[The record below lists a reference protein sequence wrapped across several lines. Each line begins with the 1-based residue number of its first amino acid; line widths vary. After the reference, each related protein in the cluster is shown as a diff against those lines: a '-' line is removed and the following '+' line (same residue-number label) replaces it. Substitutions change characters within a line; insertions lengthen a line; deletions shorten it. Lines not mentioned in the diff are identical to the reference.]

1 MTTAATPA
9 AGGAGAAAGGM
20 PSWLKWLLGGILG
33 GTGVYGAG
41 YDKFK
46 ESRGQGGIIDQIFG
60 SPGGIER
67 AQNFTPQQM
76 SALEQALSGLTGP
89 GGALEYYM
97 NILGNNP
104 EAFAALEAPMM
115 RQFNEQIVP
124 GLAERFSAVGG
135 QRSSAFPQALSQAGA
150 DLSERLS
157 AQRHQLR
164 GQAASNLLNTGLG
177 ARPYENIY
185 MQGSPGLLGYV
196 AQGAGMAAGAGA
208 FG

>member
-1 MTTAATPA
+1 M
-9 AGGAGAAAGGM
+9 
-20 PSWLKWLLGGILG
+20 S
-33 GTGVYGAG
+33 
-41 YDKFK
+41 
-46 ESRGQGGIIDQIFG
+46 
-60 SPGGIER
+60 
-67 AQNFTPQQM
+67 PQQQ
-76 SALEQALSGLTGP
+76 SALKQVLSALGGP
-89 GGALEYYM
+89 GGGLEYYM

-164 GQAASNLLNTGLG
+164 GQAASQLLNTGLG
-177 ARPYENIY
+177 ARPFENVY
-185 MQGSPGLLGYV
+185 KQGSPGLLGYA
-196 AQGAGMAAGAGA
+196 AQGLGGAAVSGL
-208 FG
+208 F

>member
-1 MTTAATPA
+1 
-9 AGGAGAAAGGM
+9 M
-20 PSWLKWLLGGILG
+20 PTWLKWLLGGVLG
-33 GTGVYGAG
+33 GTGFYGAAG
-41 YDKFK
+41 DKWK
-46 ESRGQGGIIDQIFG
+46 EGGGWGGIIDQIFG
-60 SPGGIER
+60 SKGNIEQ
-67 AQNFTPQQM
+67 AQNLSPEQQ
-76 SALEQALSGLTGP
+76 SALKQALSTLTGP
-89 GGALEYYM
+89 GGGLEYYM

-164 GQAASNLLNTGLG
+164 GQAASNLLNIGLG
-177 ARPYENIY
+177 TRPFENIY
-185 MQGSPGLLGYV
+185 MQGSPGLLGYA

-208 FG
+208 FR